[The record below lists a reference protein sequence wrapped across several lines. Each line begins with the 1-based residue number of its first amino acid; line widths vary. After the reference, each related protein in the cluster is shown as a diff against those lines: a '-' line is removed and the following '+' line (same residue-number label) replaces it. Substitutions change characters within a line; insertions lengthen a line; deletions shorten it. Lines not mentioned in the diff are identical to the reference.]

1 MNDALQTS
9 VNYEDLIKLKKVLM
23 HLWSSLS

>member
-9 VNYEDLIKLKKVLM
+9 VNYEDLIKLKQELM
-23 HLWSSLS
+23 RLWSSLS